1 MAKKKKVPYTE
12 KKRDSNRRYDSKTY
26 KRLSMCLRLVDDAE
40 IIEDMEKA
48 RESGLS
54 YRQWLN
60 NLWNQTK

>member
-1 MAKKKKVPYTE
+1 MAKKKYYNE
-12 KKRDSNRRYDSKTY
+12 KKRVTNEKYDTKTY
-26 KRLSMCLRLVDDAE
+26 KRFSLKLRIVDDAE